1 MSSSRRSIGGT
12 LIAGILVVAP
22 VYLGIL
28 LLLKALKSLGALLRP
43 FAALLPDGLPGD
55 QFLSLLLVLAFCYFV
70 GLAIRTSR
78 GRAVQQRLARSVFE
92 KIPGY
97 GLFRSLTR
105 QVAGEGE
112 GEAWK
117 PALVEIEDALVPAF
131 IVEQLTDGRY
141 TVFVPSVPTPLA
153 GAVYVLSHDRVHP
166 LDIAFT
172 QAMKTVSR
180 WGSGCKDL
188 VAAMEGARQQ
198 GATVEGAVPRKA
210 EPLTATTSPH

>member
-1 MSSSRRSIGGT
+1 M
-12 LIAGILVVAP
+12 
-22 VYLGIL
+22 
-28 LLLKALKSLGALLRP
+28 
-43 FAALLPDGLPGD
+43 
-55 QFLSLLLVLAFCYFV
+55 
-70 GLAIRTSR
+70 
-78 GRAVQQRLARSVFE
+78 QQRLARSVFE

-188 VAAMEGARQQ
+188 VAAMEGATQQ
-198 GATVEGAVPRKA
+198 GATVEGHVPRKP